1 MKNKITVSIAGQ
13 EYTMVAEEGEEYVKR
28 CAALVDS
35 QVRDVM
41 NGARLGRS
49 DAAVLAAMNIADQFF
64 KEQEASENLR
74 RQIKE
79 GLDENAKLKMEL
91 RNTEIKA
98 FIRIRL
104 INITFNNIVLISE
117 MHGTAVSGRRRFF
130 NKLHCIFIIR
140 RKLFIANL
148 KHFLIRLII
157 LMSCVIH
164 KFFLSAE
171 LIFNVTDNYYGI
183 KPVLFWQINCFVNFI
198 FIISA

>member
-13 EYTMVAEEGEEYVKR
+13 EYTMVAEEGEDYVKR

-79 GLDENAKLKMEL
+79 GLDENAKQNMEPSESK
-91 RNTEIKA
+91 REI
-98 FIRIRL
+98 F
-104 INITFNNIVLISE
+104 
-117 MHGTAVSGRRRFF
+117 
-130 NKLHCIFIIR
+130 KLQ
-140 RKLFIANL
+140 N
-148 KHFLIRLII
+148 
-157 LMSCVIH
+157 H
-164 KFFLSAE
+164 K
-171 LIFNVTDNYYGI
+171 G
-183 KPVLFWQINCFVNFI
+183 
-198 FIISA
+198 